1 MAEEIK
7 KVISI
12 DTKTSSKSIK
22 QLREEVA
29 GLTAEL
35 EDLEIGST
43 DYTKKLEELVNVQNK
58 LGVATESMQGK
69 TVNAVKAFDSINQVA
84 GGLAGGVSAVSA
96 AFTLFGKDTE
106 NLQKTMV
113 KLQAAIAIVQ
123 GIGGLKGLGEGILN
137 GVKSFKAL
145 SVAMGGATAATG
157 GLSVAMGVLRSAII
171 STGIGALVV
180 PLGMLIDF
188 AIKASSGIDDL
199 KISIS
204 DLKDITDQW
213 ETSYARANTEIA
225 ELERQRE
232 RDLAAGKKSE
242 IQIWKDYAKALG
254 DLVAKALGDLDAK
267 ALGDLDAELSQQSDS
282 VTKAY
287 NNLFT
292 DILKSNKYFRKE
304 FKKSGYDTW
313 EEYSQ
318 AIQWGLKTS
327 SNEVDF
333 FLSKLNDD
341 QRAAY
346 DKASGIYNAYIE
358 KKNSLMQKTSETY
371 EKIKLMEISA
381 ERKAREEAK
390 ANYLKNIEDAK
401 KRNADLLKV
410 INDFYEENRKLL
422 LDDEAREL
430 DELNTKYQNQLDAL
444 KTAKDKELIT
454 VEEYRKRL
462 KQINDAY
469 DKEYLD
475 NQNER
480 YRKEINNRINSLEQ
494 LRERENRFFDQR
506 QSELDTKYNK
516 TYTHNAGLGNE
527 YKTAGDI
534 KSEKNDRIT
543 QSNELLEIQLGFYE
557 RDNKRIGE
565 LQTTLKESF
574 DNGLI
579 TQEEYNNEYAR
590 LNAEREANDTAAAN
604 AIVANG
610 EKIKAAKKDEIK
622 DIVAAVQGSFAA
634 LGSLGDA
641 VAKNYK
647 FEANNSK
654 KSLKEREKAME
665 NYKSIAKIS
674 TVFNTASAAMNAY
687 NSMAGIPVVGPVLGG
702 IAAAAAIA
710 MGLLQI
716 KNIENE
722 EISGSDVSSS
732 VSAPSALTQAPVEY
746 TRNLLGNKETDE
758 LNQPVKCYVVESDI
772 TTAQTKV
779 AVTESN
785 ASF

>member
-1 MAEEIK
+1 MKDI
-7 KVISI
+7 I
-12 DTKTSSKSIK
+12 
-22 QLREEVA
+22 
-29 GLTAEL
+29 EL
-35 EDLEIGST
+35 D
-43 DYTKKLEELVNVQNK
+43 
-58 LGVATESMQGK
+58 
-69 TVNAVKAFDSINQVA
+69 KAFRN
-84 GGLAGGVSAVSA
+84 
-96 AFTLFGKDTE
+96 
-106 NLQKTMV
+106 
-113 KLQAAIAIVQ
+113 
-123 GIGGLKGLGEGILN
+123 
-137 GVKSFKAL
+137 AL
-145 SVAMGGATAATG
+145 T
-157 GLSVAMGVLRSAII
+157 
-171 STGIGALVV
+171 
-180 PLGMLIDF
+180 
-188 AIKASSGIDDL
+188 
-199 KISIS
+199 
-204 DLKDITDQW
+204 
-213 ETSYARANTEIA
+213 
-225 ELERQRE
+225 
-232 RDLAAGKKSE
+232 
-242 IQIWKDYAKALG
+242 
-254 DLVAKALGDLDAK
+254 
-267 ALGDLDAELSQQSDS
+267 
-282 VTKAY
+282 
-287 NNLFT
+287 
-292 DILKSNKYFRKE
+292 
-304 FKKSGYDTW
+304 
-313 EEYSQ
+313 
-318 AIQWGLKTS
+318 
-327 SNEVDF
+327 
-333 FLSKLNDD
+333 
-341 QRAAY
+341 AY
-346 DKASGIYNAYIE
+346 DKDLLSIGTRFG
-358 KKNSLMQKTSETY
+358 KTE
-371 EKIKLMEISA
+371 EEIS
-381 ERKAREEAK
+381 ELFKNTLSRQQF
-390 ANYLKNIEDAK
+390 LK
-401 KRNADLLKV
+401 KV
-410 INDFYEENRKLL
+410 TGKDVK
-422 LDDEAREL
+422 EARLEL
-430 DELNTKYQNQLDAL
+430 QRVSESLADNTKYLDETKNPLKDYQNLVKTGNKILEDRKKAEEEAARARKQALDKLQDEIKTKKAAIDKYWSDNEKTLLSETDRENLILKENYQLQLNDL
-444 KTAKDKELIT
+444 KWLLDKKELT
-454 VEEYRKRL
+454 QEEYLKRV
-462 KQINDAY
+462 KQVNDAY
-469 DKEYLD
+469 NKEYLD

-543 QSNELLEIQLGFYE
+543 QSNELLETQLGFYE

-641 VAKNYK
+641 VAQNYK

-687 NSMAGIPVVGPVLGG
+687 NSMAGIPVIGPVLGG

-772 TTAQTKV
+772 TTVQTKV

>member
-7 KVISI
+7 KVIDI
-12 DTKTSSKSIK
+12 DTTKSTKSIK
-22 QLREEVA
+22 HLREQVA
-29 GLTAEL
+29 GLTDEL
-35 EDLEIGST
+35 ESLEIGSS
-43 DYTKKLEELVNVQNK
+43 DYSKKLEELVSAQNK
-58 LGVATESMQGK
+58 LNVATESMQGK

-96 AFTLFGKDTE
+96 AFTLFGRDTE

-123 GIGGLKGLGEGILN
+123 GIGGLKGLGEGVLN

-145 SVAMGGATAATG
+145 SVAMAGATTATG
-157 GLSVAMGVLRSAII
+157 GLSVAMGVLRTAII

-180 PLGMLIDF
+180 ALGMLVNF
-188 AIKASSGIDDL
+188 AIKAASGVDDL
-199 KISIS
+199 KISTS
-204 DLKDITDQW
+204 ELKDITDQW
-213 ETSYARANTEIA
+213 GTSYAQANTEIA

-232 RDLAAGKKSE
+232 RDLAEGKKNE
-242 IQIWKDYAKALG
+242 IQIWKDYAQV
-254 DLVAKALGDLDAK
+254 LVELDAK
-267 ALGDLDAELSQQSDS
+267 LFQQFRS

-287 NNLFT
+287 NDSFT

-327 SNEVDF
+327 SNKVDF

-358 KKNSLMQKTSETY
+358 KRNSLTQKTLETY

-579 TQEEYNNEYAR
+579 IQEEYNNEYAR

-610 EKIKAAKKDEIK
+610 EKIKAAKKDEIE

-641 VAKNYK
+641 VAQNYK

-687 NSMAGIPVVGPVLGG
+687 NSMAGIPIVGPVLGG

-772 TTAQTKV
+772 TSVQTKV

>member
-7 KVISI
+7 KVIDI
-12 DTKTSSKSIK
+12 DTTKSTKSIK
-22 QLREEVA
+22 QLREQVA
-29 GLTAEL
+29 GLTDEL
-35 EDLEIGST
+35 ESLEIGSS
-43 DYTKKLEELVNVQNK
+43 DYSKKLEELVSAQNK
-58 LGVATESMQGK
+58 LNVATESMQGK

-96 AFTLFGKDTE
+96 AFTLFGRDTE

-123 GIGGLKGLGEGILN
+123 GIGGLKGLGEGVLN

-145 SVAMGGATAATG
+145 SVAMAGATTATG
-157 GLSVAMGVLRSAII
+157 GLSVAMGVLRTAII

-180 PLGMLIDF
+180 ALGMLVDF
-188 AIKASSGIDDL
+188 AIKAASGVDDL

-204 DLKDITDQW
+204 GLKDTTDQW
-213 ETSYARANTEIA
+213 GTSYAQANTEIA

-232 RDLAAGKKSE
+232 RDLAEGKKNE
-242 IQIWKDYAKALG
+242 IQIWKDYAQALG
-254 DLVAKALGDLDAK
+254 ELDAK
-267 ALGDLDAELSQQSDS
+267 LFQQFGS

-287 NNLFT
+287 NDSFT

-304 FKKSGYDTW
+304 FKKSGCDTW

-358 KKNSLMQKTSETY
+358 KRNSLMQKTSETY

-641 VAKNYK
+641 VAQNYK

-758 LNQPVKCYVVESDI
+758 LNNPVKCYVVESDI
-772 TTAQTKV
+772 TSAQTKV

>member
-1 MAEEIK
+1 MDEEIK
-7 KVISI
+7 KVIDI
-12 DTKTSSKSIK
+12 DTTKSTKSIK
-22 QLREEVA
+22 QLREQVA
-29 GLTAEL
+29 GLTDEL
-35 EDLEIGST
+35 ESLEIGSS
-43 DYTKKLEELVNVQNK
+43 DYSKKLEELVSAQNK
-58 LGVATESMQGK
+58 LNVATESMQGK

-96 AFTLFGKDTE
+96 AFTLFGRDTE

-145 SVAMGGATAATG
+145 SVAMAGATTATG
-157 GLSVAMGVLRSAII
+157 GLSVAMGVLRTAII

-180 PLGMLIDF
+180 ALGMLVDF
-188 AIKASSGIDDL
+188 AIKAASGVDDL

-204 DLKDITDQW
+204 GLKDITDQW
-213 ETSYARANTEIA
+213 GTSYAQANTEIA
-225 ELERQRE
+225 GLERQRE
-232 RDLAAGKKSE
+232 RDLAEGKKNE
-242 IQIWKDYAKALG
+242 IQIWKDYAQALG
-254 DLVAKALGDLDAK
+254 ELDAK
-267 ALGDLDAELSQQSDS
+267 LFQQFGS

-287 NNLFT
+287 NDSFT

-313 EEYSQ
+313 EDYSKS
-318 AIQWGLKTS
+318 IQWGLKTS

-346 DKASGIYNAYIE
+346 DEASGIYNAYIE
-358 KKNSLMQKTSETY
+358 KRNSLMQKTSETY

-641 VAKNYK
+641 VAQNYK

>member
-22 QLREEVA
+22 QLREQVA
-29 GLTAEL
+29 SLTDEL
-35 EDLEIGST
+35 ESLEIGSS
-43 DYTKKLEELVNVQNK
+43 DYSKKLEELVSAQNK
-58 LGVATESMQGK
+58 LNVATESMQGK

-96 AFTLFGKDTE
+96 AFTLFGRDTE

-145 SVAMGGATAATG
+145 SVAMAGATTTTG
-157 GLSVAMGVLRSAII
+157 GLSVAMGVLRTAII
-171 STGIGALVV
+171 STGIGALIVA
-180 PLGMLIDF
+180 LGMLVDF
-188 AIKASSGIDDL
+188 AIKAASGVDDL

-204 DLKDITDQW
+204 GLKDITDQW
-213 ETSYARANTEIA
+213 GTSYAQANTEIA
-225 ELERQRE
+225 WLEIQRE
-232 RDLAAGKKSE
+232 RDLAEGKKNE
-242 IQIWKDYAKALG
+242 IQIWKDYAQELG
-254 DLVAKALGDLDAK
+254 KLNAKI
-267 ALGDLDAELSQQSDS
+267 SQEFGS

-287 NNLFT
+287 NDSFT

-313 EEYSQ
+313 EDYSKS
-318 AIQWGLKTS
+318 IQWGLKTS

-346 DKASGIYNAYIE
+346 DEASGIYNAYIE
-358 KKNSLMQKTSETY
+358 KRNSLMQKTSETY
-371 EKIKLMEISA
+371 EKVKLMEISA

-641 VAKNYK
+641 VAQNYK

-687 NSMAGIPVVGPVLGG
+687 NSMAGIPIVGPVLGG

-758 LNQPVKCYVVESDI
+758 LNNPVKCYVVESDI
-772 TTAQTKV
+772 TSAQTKV

>member
-7 KVISI
+7 KVIDI
-12 DTKTSSKSIK
+12 DTTKSTKSIK
-22 QLREEVA
+22 QLREQVA
-29 GLTAEL
+29 GLTDEL
-35 EDLEIGST
+35 ESLEIGSS
-43 DYTKKLEELVNVQNK
+43 DYSKKLEELVSAQNK
-58 LGVATESMQGK
+58 LNVATESMQGK

-96 AFTLFGKDTE
+96 AFTLFGRDTE

-123 GIGGLKGLGEGILN
+123 GIGGLKGLGEGVLN

-145 SVAMGGATAATG
+145 SVAMAGATTATG
-157 GLSVAMGVLRSAII
+157 GLSVAMGVLRTAII

-180 PLGMLIDF
+180 ALGMLVDF
-188 AIKASSGIDDL
+188 AIKAASGIGDL

-204 DLKDITDQW
+204 GLKDITDQW
-213 ETSYARANTEIA
+213 GTSYAQANTEIA
-225 ELERQRE
+225 WLERQRE
-232 RDLAAGKKSE
+232 RDLAEGKKNE
-242 IQIWKDYAKALG
+242 IQIWKDYAQELG
-254 DLVAKALGDLDAK
+254 KLNAKISQEFGSVAKAYN
-267 ALGDLDAELSQQSDS
+267 DS
-282 VTKAY
+282 
-287 NNLFT
+287 FT

-313 EEYSQ
+313 EDYSKS
-318 AIQWGLKTS
+318 IQWGLKTS

-346 DKASGIYNAYIE
+346 DEASGIYNAYIE
-358 KKNSLMQKTSETY
+358 KRNSLMQKTSETY
-371 EKIKLMEISA
+371 EKVKLMEISA

-641 VAKNYK
+641 VAQNYK

-758 LNQPVKCYVVESDI
+758 LNNPVKCYVVESDI
-772 TTAQTKV
+772 TSAQTKV

>member
-1 MAEEIK
+1 
-7 KVISI
+7 
-12 DTKTSSKSIK
+12 
-22 QLREEVA
+22 
-29 GLTAEL
+29 
-35 EDLEIGST
+35 
-43 DYTKKLEELVNVQNK
+43 
-58 LGVATESMQGK
+58 
-69 TVNAVKAFDSINQVA
+69 
-84 GGLAGGVSAVSA
+84 
-96 AFTLFGKDTE
+96 
-106 NLQKTMV
+106 
-113 KLQAAIAIVQ
+113 
-123 GIGGLKGLGEGILN
+123 
-137 GVKSFKAL
+137 
-145 SVAMGGATAATG
+145 
-157 GLSVAMGVLRSAII
+157 
-171 STGIGALVV
+171 
-180 PLGMLIDF
+180 
-188 AIKASSGIDDL
+188 
-199 KISIS
+199 
-204 DLKDITDQW
+204 
-213 ETSYARANTEIA
+213 
-225 ELERQRE
+225 
-232 RDLAAGKKSE
+232 
-242 IQIWKDYAKALG
+242 
-254 DLVAKALGDLDAK
+254 
-267 ALGDLDAELSQQSDS
+267 
-282 VTKAY
+282 
-287 NNLFT
+287 
-292 DILKSNKYFRKE
+292 
-304 FKKSGYDTW
+304 
-313 EEYSQ
+313 
-318 AIQWGLKTS
+318 
-327 SNEVDF
+327 
-333 FLSKLNDD
+333 
-341 QRAAY
+341 
-346 DKASGIYNAYIE
+346 
-358 KKNSLMQKTSETY
+358 MQKTSETY
-371 EKIKLMEISA
+371 EKVKLMEISA

-641 VAKNYK
+641 VAQNYK

-687 NSMAGIPVVGPVLGG
+687 NSMAGIPVIGPVLGG

>member
-180 PLGMLIDF
+180 ALGMLVDF
-188 AIKASSGIDDL
+188 ALKAASGMDDL

-204 DLKDITDQW
+204 GLKDITDQW
-213 ETSYARANTEIA
+213 GTSYARTNTEIA

-232 RDLAAGKKSE
+232 RDLAAGKKNE
-242 IQIWKDYAKALG
+242 IQIWKDYAE
-254 DLVAKALGDLDAK
+254 
-267 ALGDLDAELSQQSDS
+267 ALGDLDAELFQQFGS

-287 NNLFT
+287 SDSFT
-292 DILKSNKYFRKE
+292 NILKSNKYFKKE
-304 FKKSGYDTW
+304 FKKSGYKTW
-313 EEYSQ
+313 EDYSK
-318 AIQWGLKTS
+318 AIQWGLKNS

-333 FLSKLNDD
+333 FLSKLNED
-341 QRAAY
+341 QKAAY
-346 DKASGIYNAYIE
+346 GIYNTYLE
-358 KKNSLMQKTSETY
+358 KRNDLMRKSAEAY
-371 EKIKLMEISA
+371 EKVKLMEIAA
-381 ERKAREEAK
+381 ERKQREDAK
-390 ANYLKNIEDAK
+390 AQYLKNIEDRK
-401 KRNADLLKV
+401 KHNQDLLKV

-430 DELNTKYQNQLDAL
+430 DELNRNYQNQLDAL
-444 KTAKDKELIT
+444 KEAYNLKLIT
-454 VEEYRKRL
+454 VKEYNERL
-462 KQINDAY
+462 KQVNDAY
-469 DKEYLD
+469 NKEWLD
-475 NQNER
+475 NNNER
-480 YRKEINNRINSLEQ
+480 YREDLENRLSALQEMQDRESQLFANKEAALSAGKSGSYETRVQQFGSTDFYQSREDVQRQYQDTLAYNEQ
-494 LRERENRFFDQR
+494 LYNLTKDRITRENELMSQQQAILDEQYNNKLITEQEYANQSQAIKLQQEANDIALSEAANAREEADLQAFKDR
-506 QSELDTKYNK
+506 QAKKQQAIQATMNVASSLSGALANVFKQEASDDK
-516 TYTHNAGLGNE
+516 
-527 YKTAGDI
+527 
-534 KSEKNDRIT
+534 KSEK
-543 QSNELLEIQLGFYE
+543 Q
-557 RDNKRIGE
+557 
-565 LQTTLKESF
+565 
-574 DNGLI
+574 
-579 TQEEYNNEYAR
+579 
-590 LNAEREANDTAAAN
+590 
-604 AIVANG
+604 
-610 EKIKAAKKDEIK
+610 
-622 DIVAAVQGSFAA
+622 
-634 LGSLGDA
+634 
-641 VAKNYK
+641 
-647 FEANNSK
+647 
-654 KSLKEREKAME
+654 REKSFKVYKALATTQAIIDTISSAQGAYKAM
-665 NYKSIAKIS
+665 
-674 TVFNTASAAMNAY
+674 V
-687 NSMAGIPVVGPVLGG
+687 GIPIVGPILAP
-702 IAAAAAIA
+702 IAAATAVIAGIANVKAI
-710 MGLLQI
+710 Q
-716 KNIENE
+716 NE
-722 EISGSDVSSS
+722 QLPSSGGSGSDAGTT
-732 VSAPSALTQAPVEY
+732 APAALNTAPVEY

-772 TTAQTKV
+772 TNAQTKV

>member
-123 GIGGLKGLGEGILN
+123 GIGGLKGLGGGILN

-157 GLSVAMGVLRSAII
+157 GLSVAMGVLRTAII

-180 PLGMLIDF
+180 ALGMLVDF
-188 AIKASSGIDDL
+188 AIKASSGVDNL

-204 DLKDITDQW
+204 GLKDITDQW
-213 ETSYARANTEIA
+213 GTSYAQANTEIA
-225 ELERQRE
+225 WLEIQRE
-232 RDLAAGKKSE
+232 RDLAEGKKSE
-242 IQIWKDYAKALG
+242 IQVWKDYAQELG
-254 DLVAKALGDLDAK
+254 KLNAKISQEFGSVAKAYN
-267 ALGDLDAELSQQSDS
+267 DS
-282 VTKAY
+282 
-287 NNLFT
+287 FT

-313 EEYSQ
+313 EDYSES
-318 AIQWGLKTS
+318 IQWGLKTS

-358 KKNSLMQKTSETY
+358 KRNSLMQKTSETY
-371 EKIKLMEISA
+371 EKVKLMEISA

-390 ANYLKNIEDAK
+390 ANYLNNIEDAK
-401 KRNADLLKV
+401 KHNQDLLKV

-430 DELNTKYQNQLDAL
+430 DELNRNYQNQLDAL
-444 KTAKDKELIT
+444 KEAYNLKLIT
-454 VEEYRKRL
+454 VKEYNERL
-462 KQINDAY
+462 KQVNDAY
-469 DKEYLD
+469 NKEWLD
-475 NQNER
+475 NNNER
-480 YRKEINNRINSLEQ
+480 YREDLENRLSALQEMQDRESQLFANKEAALSAGKSGSYETRVQQFGSTDFYQSREDVQRQYQDTLAYNEQ
-494 LRERENRFFDQR
+494 LYNLTKDRITRENELMSQQQAILDEQYNNKLITEQEYANQSQAIKLQQEANDIALSEAANAREEADLQAFKDR
-506 QSELDTKYNK
+506 QAKKQQAIQATMNVASSLSGALANVFKQEASDDK
-516 TYTHNAGLGNE
+516 
-527 YKTAGDI
+527 
-534 KSEKNDRIT
+534 KSEK
-543 QSNELLEIQLGFYE
+543 Q
-557 RDNKRIGE
+557 
-565 LQTTLKESF
+565 
-574 DNGLI
+574 
-579 TQEEYNNEYAR
+579 
-590 LNAEREANDTAAAN
+590 
-604 AIVANG
+604 
-610 EKIKAAKKDEIK
+610 
-622 DIVAAVQGSFAA
+622 
-634 LGSLGDA
+634 
-641 VAKNYK
+641 
-647 FEANNSK
+647 
-654 KSLKEREKAME
+654 REKSFKVYKALATTQAIIDTISSAQGAYKAM
-665 NYKSIAKIS
+665 
-674 TVFNTASAAMNAY
+674 V
-687 NSMAGIPVVGPVLGG
+687 GIPIVGPILAP
-702 IAAAAAIA
+702 IAAATAVIAGIANVKAI
-710 MGLLQI
+710 Q
-716 KNIENE
+716 NE
-722 EISGSDVSSS
+722 QLPSSGGSGSDAGTT
-732 VSAPSALTQAPVEY
+732 APAALNTAPVEY

-772 TTAQTKV
+772 TNAQTKV